1 VAKKDSLKN
10 EPVMLIKLKLVNS
23 QRNIILI
30 LYQMRKIYGI
40 GETVFDIIFKNG
52 QPQAAK
58 AGGAM
63 LNSTVSLGRIGLPV
77 FFISEYASDNVG
89 RIIDSFLSENGVG
102 TSYVDHFK
110 DGKTKLALAFLN
122 ERNDASY
129 TFYQD
134 YPEKRLSV
142 DFPMIMKDDIILC
155 GSIYAIT
162 GEIRKKFMDLITKAK
177 ENGAIVIYDPNFRPT
192 HSSDLETLKP
202 MIIENMQAAKLIR
215 GSDEDFKNIYGAN
228 TPDEAWNVVRKYCNC
243 MVYTANSEGVY
254 VRTISYAGRFAV
266 KAIKPI
272 STIGAG
278 DNFNA
283 GMMAAIYKNQITID
297 QLDKMG
303 EEGWS
308 KVISMGVDFAT
319 NVCLSYENYISLEF
333 ARELKIS

>member
-1 VAKKDSLKN
+1 
-10 EPVMLIKLKLVNS
+10 
-23 QRNIILI
+23 
-30 LYQMRKIYGI
+30 MRKIYGI

-89 RIIDSFLSENGVG
+89 QIIDSFLTENGVG

-110 DGKTKLALAFLN
+110 EGKTKLALAFLN

-134 YPEKRLSV
+134 YPEKRLSI
-142 DFPMIMKDDIILC
+142 DFPVIVRDDIILC
-155 GSIYAIT
+155 GSIYSIT

-202 MIIENMQAAKLIR
+202 MIIENMKSAKLIR
-215 GSDEDFKNIYGAN
+215 GSNEDFQNIYGAS
-228 TPDEAWNVVRKYCNC
+228 TPDEAWDVVKNYCSC

-254 VRTISYAGRFAV
+254 VRTVSYAGKFAV
-266 KAIKPI
+266 KDIKPV

-283 GMMAAIYKNQITID
+283 GMMAAIYLNKISVD

-303 EEGWS
+303 EKEWS
-308 KVISMGVDFAT
+308 KVISMGVEFAT

-333 ARELKIS
+333 AKKLKTRR

>member
-1 VAKKDSLKN
+1 
-10 EPVMLIKLKLVNS
+10 
-23 QRNIILI
+23 
-30 LYQMRKIYGI
+30 MRKIYGI
-40 GETVFDIIFKNG
+40 GEAVFDIIFKNG

-89 RIIDSFLSENGVG
+89 KIIDSFLSENGVG
-102 TSYVDHFK
+102 TNYVDHFTH
-110 DGKTKLALAFLN
+110 GKTKLALAFLN
-122 ERNDASY
+122 ERNDANY

-134 YPEKRLSV
+134 YPEKRLNI
-142 DFPMIMKDDIILC
+142 DFPMIRKDDIILC

-162 GEIRKKFMDLITKAK
+162 SEIRKKFMMLTTTAK

-192 HSSDLETLKP
+192 HSSDLEILKP
-202 MIIENMQAAKLIR
+202 MIIENMQTATLIR
-215 GSDEDFKNIYGAN
+215 GSDEDFKNIFGAN
-228 TPDEAWNVVRKYCNC
+228 TPDEAFNVVRKYCNC
-243 MVYTANSEGVY
+243 LVYTANAEGVY
-254 VRTISYAGRFAV
+254 VRTNSYAGRFAV
-266 KAIKPI
+266 KAIKPV

-283 GMMAAIYKNQITID
+283 GMMAAIYRNQITID

-303 EEGWS
+303 EEIWS

-319 NVCLSYENYISLEF
+319 NVCLSYDNYISLEL
-333 ARELKIS
+333 AKELESR